1 MSKKVLAAVL
11 VLANVMTLASCSQA
25 SNTDET
31 TRRSRRDAEDAQ
43 EAEETEDED
52 KGARH
57 SSAEDKV
64 YHTIEKLGSALA
76 GCDYDAVC
84 ELCSYEPY
92 EIRSVMPVVYEV
104 EEINYNSDF
113 IKKKPGDMLRVRSV
127 IAATTTYEIDESSF
141 KSNLWA
147 ENCSVNVTFS
157 HKDYN
162 EILDK
167 RDRFLGAADFNMLL
181 SEVEDTVDLE
191 MTLEFIKDEDS
202 GRYLLANGRDLA
214 EIYDYDLPELKFMTD
229 IFDTVEDSWMTGP
242 GWNSATETYTDTN
255 TFEYVVSLTDE
266 ASQYVWQYKY
276 RISRKT
282 DEGWVPLYT
291 SDTIVDRYPTG
302 IDLVYTE
309 QENFPT
315 GHYIFFIY
323 DMQSGSYYGW
333 EYDVVNSAEV
343 VQTDNA
349 VTGSVAETEAP
360 QETEEADE
368 DEV

>member
-76 GCDYDAVC
+76 SCDYDAVC

-255 TFEYVVSLTDE
+255 TFEFVVSLTDE

-276 RISRKT
+276 RISKKT

-349 VTGSVAETEAP
+349 VTGSVDETEAP